1 MGVVISS
8 EGLKPDPSKVRAI
21 VDMPDPQDKE
31 GVKRLIGMLNFLSP
45 FIPHK
50 SSVIVLLRCLLMDGV
65 P

>member
-8 EGLKPDPSKVRAI
+8 EGLKPDPSNVRAI
-21 VDMPDPQDKE
+21 IDMPDPQDKE

-50 SSVIVLLRCLLMDGV
+50 FSVIAPLRGLLKDGV